1 MFSGIQIQQ
10 IANVNIFPGLILLNA
25 CALRMADS
33 LAAILI
39 SLTTT
44 LRDLTSRLASRTSR
58 PMANLLLNLQDITLT
73 FGGRPVL
80 AGAELMLH
88 DDDRMCLVGRNG
100 SGKSTLLKIAAG
112 QVEQDKGTRFLQP
125 GTTLRYLPQEPEF
138 GGFNTVLD
146 YVEAGLGPTDDA
158 YRARHYLNELGLSGA
173 EDPATLSGGEARR
186 AALARTLAPEPDILL
201 LDEPTNHL
209 DLPAIEWL
217 EAELKSLRSAF
228 ILISHDRRFLERL
241 SNRTIW
247 LDRGETR
254 RLNQGFAAFEEWR
267 DKLLEEE
274 EINQQKLAQRIAT
287 EEHWM
292 RYGVTA
298 RRKRNMRRV
307 GLLSTLR
314 KERKDYVG
322 QQGQVKLAASSGELS
337 GRLVFEAHKISKSFG
352 TRPIVSNLDL
362 LVLRGDRLAIVGPN
376 GAGKTTLIKL
386 ITGALDQD
394 AGEIK
399 HGTNLQVVAL
409 DQTRVSLNPDD
420 IVQDVITAG
429 RGQQVTVNGETK
441 HVVTYMRDFLF
452 RPEQARTP
460 VSVLSGGERARLI
473 LARELA
479 KPSNFL
485 VLDEPTNDLDLETL
499 DLLQEL
505 LVDYPGTVL
514 LVSHDRDFLDKLATS
529 VLMHEGGGK
538 WIEYAG
544 GYSDM
549 LAQRGKGV
557 EARKV
562 DVVAK
567 PAPKAEAAPQPK
579 AQAAKRKLSF
589 KEKYALE
596 SLPRKMEEL
605 KLELAKLEQELA
617 DPTLFARDSARFEK
631 LSTRQANASLELSAC
646 EDQWLEL
653 EMLREELEG

>member
-1 MFSGIQIQQ
+1 
-10 IANVNIFPGLILLNA
+10 
-25 CALRMADS
+25 
-33 LAAILI
+33 
-39 SLTTT
+39 
-44 LRDLTSRLASRTSR
+44 
-58 PMANLLLNLQDITLT
+58 MANLLLNLQNIGLT

-80 AGAELMLH
+80 EGAELMLH

-100 SGKSTLLKIAAG
+100 SGKSTLLKIVAG
-112 QVEQDKGTRFLQP
+112 QVEQDKGARFLQP
-125 GTTLRYLPQEPEF
+125 GTTLRYLPQEPDF
-138 GGFNTVLD
+138 DGFNTVQD
-146 YVEAGLGPTDDA
+146 YVEAGLGPTDDP
-158 YRARHYLNELGLSGA
+158 YRARHYLNALGLNGN
-173 EDPATLSGGEARR
+173 ENPATLSGGEARR
-186 AALARTLAPEPDILL
+186 AAIARTLAPEPDILL

-217 EAELKSLRSAF
+217 EAELKSLRSAY

-241 SNRTIW
+241 SNRTVW

-274 EINQQKLAQRIAT
+274 EITQQKLAQRIAT

-322 QQGQVKLAASSGELS
+322 QQGQVRLAASSGELS
-337 GRLVFEAHKISKSFG
+337 GKLVFEAHKISKAFSK
-352 TRPIVSNLDL
+352 RPIVANLDL

-376 GAGKTTLIKL
+376 GAGKTTLINL
-386 ITGALDQD
+386 ITGALEPDSGQ
-394 AGEIK
+394 IK
-399 HGTNLQVVAL
+399 HGTNLQLVSL
-409 DQTRVSLNPDD
+409 DQTRASLNPDD

-441 HVVTYMRDFLF
+441 HVVSYMRDFLF

-529 VLMHEGGGK
+529 VLMHEGGGN

-562 DVVAK
+562 ETAVK
-567 PAPKAEAAPQPK
+567 SAPKSEPAPQP
-579 AQAAKRKLSF
+579 QPRQAKRKFSF

-596 SLPRKMEEL
+596 SLPQKMEEL
-605 KLELAKLEQELA
+605 KSELAKLEQEMADASLFMR
-617 DPTLFARDSARFEK
+617 DPTRFEII
-631 LSTRQANASLELSAC
+631 STRQANASLEFSAA